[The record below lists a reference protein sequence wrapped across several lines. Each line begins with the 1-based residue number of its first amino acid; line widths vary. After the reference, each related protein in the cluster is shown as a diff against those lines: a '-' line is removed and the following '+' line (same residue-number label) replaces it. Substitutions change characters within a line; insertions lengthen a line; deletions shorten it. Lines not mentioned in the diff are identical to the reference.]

1 MVFILSTFKV
11 YLPLTLGLADGR
23 EAHFLPCAA
32 KAVILMI
39 KSFLKQFSTKKAVVI
54 GDTPLVGRPTADIL
68 QKLEFNVELRCK
80 DTINLKDITRTSDIV
95 IVDIESPKYLDADWI
110 KEGAVVIDAGMNVI
124 GGSKHKKKIV
134 GDVDFQSALT
144 KVKHITPV
152 PGGVGPLTI
161 AMLVD
166 NILVAWERNSSLI

>member
-1 MVFILSTFKV
+1 
-11 YLPLTLGLADGR
+11 
-23 EAHFLPCAA
+23 
-32 KAVILMI
+32 MI

-68 QKLEFNVELRCK
+68 QKLEFNVELGYK
-80 DTINLKDITRTSDIV
+80 DTKNLKDITRTSDIV

-110 KEGAVVIDAGMNVI
+110 KEGAVIIDAGMNVI
-124 GGSKHKKKIV
+124 DRSKRKKRIV
-134 GDVDFQSALT
+134 GDVDFQSALK
-144 KVKHITPV
+144 KVRHITPV

-166 NILVAWERNSSLI
+166 NILVAWGRNSPFL